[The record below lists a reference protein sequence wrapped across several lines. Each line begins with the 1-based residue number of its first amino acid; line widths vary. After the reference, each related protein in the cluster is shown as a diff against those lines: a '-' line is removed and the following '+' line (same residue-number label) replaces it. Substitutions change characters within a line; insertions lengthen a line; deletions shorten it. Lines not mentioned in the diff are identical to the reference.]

1 MSEPNTALRAVRASM
16 LMSLDD
22 FARAVRQAGDRAGE
36 PNGCNKRLVQR
47 WEAGLVTTPRSA
59 YARALEAVT
68 GQPIENLGFSPA
80 DEKYGV
86 DRSQALEMGAPPLP
100 EPKGAA
106 PGPLTGIWRSRYEY
120 PSSGRGKTYASQHY
134 VVILHRGRRL
144 QLRSLPNTADGRVM
158 MDLNVNGQV
167 VTGTWT
173 EQTDSSGY
181 YQGSVYSGGIQFIL
195 EPTGHR
201 MAGRWVGYGRDFEI
215 NDGPWTL
222 ELVTS
227 DTGKQAMDKY
237 NRPVETAESS

>member
-1 MSEPNTALRAVRASM
+1 
-16 LMSLDD
+16 
-22 FARAVRQAGDRAGE
+22 
-36 PNGCNKRLVQR
+36 
-47 WEAGLVTTPRSA
+47 
-59 YARALEAVT
+59 
-68 GQPIENLGFSPA
+68 
-80 DEKYGV
+80 
-86 DRSQALEMGAPPLP
+86 
-100 EPKGAA
+100 
-106 PGPLTGIWRSRYEY
+106 
-120 PSSGRGKTYASQHY
+120 
-134 VVILHRGRRL
+134 
-144 QLRSLPNTADGRVM
+144 M

-215 NDGPWTL
+215 NDGPSTP

>member
-1 MSEPNTALRAVRASM
+1 M
-16 LMSLDD
+16 
-22 FARAVRQAGDRAGE
+22 
-36 PNGCNKRLVQR
+36 
-47 WEAGLVTTPRSA
+47 
-59 YARALEAVT
+59 
-68 GQPIENLGFSPA
+68 
-80 DEKYGV
+80 
-86 DRSQALEMGAPPLP
+86 
-100 EPKGAA
+100 
-106 PGPLTGIWRSRYEY
+106 
-120 PSSGRGKTYASQHY
+120 
-134 VVILHRGRRL
+134 VILHRGRWL